1 MQTIDDL
8 KEILTAVQELGS
20 KWQEENIS
28 LRAKNFRLEKE
39 NETLRENYNRL
50 HEENKILRDEIKNLS
65 EKTEQLKKDLSEEII
80 AAVAKELN
88 AAKQDEFQNL
98 VKDSLKDIR
107 ERLGKESTVKVE
119 MPLGDEK
126 NSPYYDF
133 Q

>member
-20 KWQEENIS
+20 KWREENIS
-28 LRAKNFRLEKE
+28 LREKNFRLEKE

-50 HEENKILRDEIKNLS
+50 HEENKILRDEMKNLS

-98 VKDSLKDIR
+98 VEDSLKDIR

-119 MPLGDEK
+119 MPPSDEK
-126 NSPYYDF
+126 DSPYYNF